1 MSVLARL
8 SLRNRSLIGLLAL
21 VVVGFGAF
29 ALPQL
34 KQQLFPSLQFPQAQ
48 IVTAYAGA
56 SPDAVDRQVSEP
68 LEGGLQG
75 LKGLEQVTSTSSD
88 GVSRVVAQFEFGTD
102 IDAAVSQIQQV
113 VNQVRPRLPQ
123 NSEPAVSA
131 GSTSVSSACLTTR
144 VRNATGAPSS
154 MCR

>member
-34 KQQLFPSLQFPQAQ
+34 RQQLFPSLQFPQAQ
-48 IVTAYAGA
+48 IVTAYPGA

-88 GVSRVVAQFEFGTD
+88 GVSQVVARFAFGTD

-123 NSEPAVSA
+123 NPSPPCPRAA
-131 GSTSVSSACLTTR
+131 PTTCR
-144 VRNATGAPSS
+144 WRWSPRAPRATRRRSHPH
-154 MCR
+154 